1 MGNMYEIDAISEG
14 RQVCA
19 APSEH
24 LTPRQLEVL
33 ALLCEGLPNKLI
45 ARRLDISSA
54 TVKIHVGHI
63 LRVLNVSS
71 RLQAVIAARSLGLM
85 PGSSGVD
92 PERRETHAAPRYPAV
107 LRLLLGDDDAS
118 NASADDS
125 EWSLVAA
132 TG

>member
-1 MGNMYEIDAISEG
+1 MYEMDAISEG
-14 RQVCA
+14 RQASA
-19 APSEH
+19 ALPEH

-63 LRVLNVSS
+63 LRVLNVAS
-71 RLQAVIAARSLGLM
+71 RLQAVIAARSLGLTLD
-85 PGSSGVD
+85 SGGVE
-92 PERRETHAAPRYPAV
+92 PVRRNADIAPRYPGV
-107 LRLLLGDDDAS
+107 LRLLLGDEGS
-118 NASADDS
+118 QVPVDDS
-125 EWSLVAA
+125 EWSLAAA